1 MNRLSAENLPKGTR
15 SFSYDRNAVTTGI
28 VHFGIGNFHRA
39 HQAVYIEELLER
51 GDTQWGITGVSLR
64 SSAMKDALEP
74 QDYLYTLAVLD
85 EEREYR
91 VIGAIKDVLVA
102 PQNPQAIIDVVAAH
116 RTQIVSSTITEKGY
130 YLSSGKVDID
140 ASALKAELKSLKN
153 PKTIYGFLAQGLIQR
168 FQNTP
173 TAKLTIMCC
182 DNISSGGE
190 LIAQGVQRLL
200 SEHNVEALEWS
211 KNHVSFISSMVDRVS
226 PATDDKLR
234 AAVLSDTGQH
244 DASPVSAEPFSQW
257 IIEDNFA
264 GEKPA
269 FDQVGA
275 VFVEDI
281 APFER
286 MKLSYLNAAHTIAS
300 TLGYLSGDVYV
311 HEAIERTELLQ
322 FMRSALYENVVP
334 NAPVPDGHDAAMY
347 IEDVIKRFQN
357 SHLPYANLQVG
368 TDSSQKIQQRWFPTI
383 EVAVNQN
390 RDASY
395 FAFSLAAWVVFIQT
409 ALENDVLN
417 DPKRADF
424 ETVDIQS
431 IDSLVESSLKIANAE
446 KFSFYKHLEFNNAVI
461 ANVKTIRN
469 HGIQIALS
477 NFLKKKRLLRLIKET
492 DL

>member
-1 MNRLSAENLPKGTR
+1 MTRLSAENLPEGTR
-15 SFSYDRNAVTTGI
+15 CFSYDRNAVTTGI

-39 HQAVYIEELLER
+39 HQAVYVEELLER
-51 GDTQWGITGVSLR
+51 GDTQWGITGISLR

-91 VIGAIKDVLVA
+91 VIGSIKDVVVA
-102 PQNPQAIIDVVAAH
+102 PNDPKSVIELIAAPN
-116 RTQIVSSTITEKGY
+116 TQIVSSTITEKGY

-140 ASALKAELKSLKN
+140 APAFKAELKSLKS

-200 SEHNVEALEWS
+200 SEHNAEALEWS

-226 PATDDKLR
+226 PATDDTLR
-234 AAVLSDTGQH
+234 KAVLRDTGRH

-257 IIEDNFA
+257 IIEDGFA
-264 GEKPA
+264 GERPA

-275 VFVEDI
+275 AFTKDI
-281 APFER
+281 SSFER

-311 HEAIERTELLQ
+311 HEAIERPDVLQ
-322 FMRSALYENVVP
+322 FMRQALYKNVMP
-334 NAPVPDGHDAAMY
+334 NAPVPDGCDAIIY

-357 SHLPYANLQVG
+357 CHLPYANLQVG

-383 EVAVNQN
+383 DTALSQN
-390 RDASY
+390 RDVSY
-395 FAFSLAAWVVFIQT
+395 FAFSLAAWVIFIQT
-409 ALENDVLN
+409 ALKNDVLN
-417 DPKRADF
+417 DPKKASLMKIDTRNLN
-424 ETVDIQS
+424 TLVDS
-431 IDSLVESSLKIANAE
+431 YLKIANAD
-446 KFSFYKHLEFNNAVI
+446 KFKFHKHSEFNDTVI
-461 ANVKTIRN
+461 TYGQTIKN
-469 HGIQIALS
+469 HGIQTALS
-477 NFLKKKRLLRLIKET
+477 SFLKEKRLLSLIEQT
-492 DL
+492 EL

>member
-1 MNRLSAENLPKGTR
+1 MNRLSSLNLPKNTPR
-15 SFSYDRNAVTTGI
+15 FSYDRDAVTTAI

-39 HQAVYIEELLER
+39 HQAVYVEELLER
-51 GDTQWGITGVSLR
+51 GDTQWGITGISLR
-64 SSAMKDALEP
+64 SSSMKDALEP

-102 PQNPQAIIDVVAAH
+102 PYDPKSVIELIAAPN
-116 RTQIVSSTITEKGY
+116 TQIVSSTITEKGY
-130 YLSSGKVDID
+130 YLSSGKVDFNTP
-140 ASALKAELKSLKN
+140 ALKAELISLTS
-153 PKTIYGFLAQGLIQR
+153 PTTIYGFLAQGLNQR
-168 FQNTP
+168 YKNTP
-173 TAKLTIMCC
+173 SAKLTIMCC
-182 DNISSGGE
+182 DNVSAGGE
-190 LIAQGVQRLL
+190 LLAEGVRRLL
-200 SEHNVEALEWS
+200 LKHNPDALEWS

-226 PATDDKLR
+226 PATDDTLR
-234 AAVLSDTGQH
+234 NAVLQDTGRR
-244 DASPVSAEPFSQW
+244 DVSPVSAEPFSQW

-264 GEKPA
+264 GERPTLDH
-269 FDQVGA
+269 FGA

-311 HEAIERTELLQ
+311 HEAIERPEVVQ
-322 FMRSALYENVVP
+322 FMRQALYENVVP
-334 NAPVPDGHDAAMY
+334 NAPVPDGHDAAIY
-347 IEDVIKRFQN
+347 IESVIKRFQN

-383 EVAVNQN
+383 EVAINQN

-409 ALENDVLN
+409 ALENGVLN
-417 DPKRADF
+417 DPKKTDL
-424 ETVDIQS
+424 EK
-431 IDSLVESSLKIANAE
+431 IDRQNLGVLLDSYLQVANAD
-446 KFSFYKHLEFNNAVI
+446 KFSFYKHPEFYNAVI
-461 ANVKTIRN
+461 SNIKTIRN

-477 NFLKKKRLLRLIKET
+477 NFLKKNVFSGS
-492 DL
+492 

>member
-1 MNRLSAENLPKGTR
+1 MTQLSAENLPESTR
-15 SFSYDRNAVTTGI
+15 CFSYDRNAVTTGI

-39 HQAVYIEELLER
+39 HQAVYVEELLER

-91 VIGAIKDVLVA
+91 VIGSIKDVVVA
-102 PQNPQAIIDVVAAH
+102 PNDPKSVIELIAAPN
-116 RTQIVSSTITEKGY
+116 TQIVSSTITEKGY

-140 ASALKAELKSLKN
+140 APAFKAELKSLKS

-200 SEHNVEALEWS
+200 SEHNAEALEWS

-226 PATDDKLR
+226 PATDDTLR
-234 AAVLSDTGQH
+234 KAVLRDTGRH

-257 IIEDNFA
+257 IIEDGFA
-264 GEKPA
+264 GERPA

-275 VFVEDI
+275 AFTKDI
-281 APFER
+281 SSFER
-286 MKLSYLNAAHTIAS
+286 MKLSYLNAAHTMAS
-300 TLGYLSGDVYV
+300 TLGYLSGDVHV
-311 HEAIERTELLQ
+311 HEAIKRPEVLQ
-322 FMRSALYENVVP
+322 FMRQALYENVVP
-334 NAPVPDGHDAAMY
+334 NAPVPDGHDAGIY

-368 TDSSQKIQQRWFPTI
+368 TDSSQKIQQRWFLTI

-390 RDASY
+390 RDTSY

-409 ALENDVLN
+409 ALENDALN
-417 DPKRADF
+417 DPKRTDF
-424 ETVDIQS
+424 ETVNTQS
-431 IDSLVESSLKIANAE
+431 INALVDNYLQIANAD
-446 KFSFYKHLEFNNAVI
+446 KFSFYKHAEFNTAVMTY
-461 ANVKTIRN
+461 VQTIKSL
-469 HGIQIALS
+469 GIQIALS
-477 NFLKKKRLLRLIKET
+477 NFLKKNVFKGS
-492 DL
+492 